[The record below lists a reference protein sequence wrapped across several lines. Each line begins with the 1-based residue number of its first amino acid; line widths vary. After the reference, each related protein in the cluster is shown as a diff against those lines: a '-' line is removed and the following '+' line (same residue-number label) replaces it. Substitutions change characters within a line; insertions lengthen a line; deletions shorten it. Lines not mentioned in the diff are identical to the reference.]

1 MLTHLF
7 KLIWNKKKHNFLLII
22 EMLASFLV
30 MFAVFTL
37 LINYYQHYKAP
48 MNFEYKDVWAVTFE
62 KPQEV
67 TGTDSLVM
75 IYDALKRTLTALPEV
90 EGVSMM
96 STNSPFS
103 MTTSSITLEYGKIK
117 TNVYQYFTEDD
128 FARIMGVT
136 MQAGRWFSK
145 TDDGAK
151 IMPIVINTTM
161 KKQFFGEEN
170 PMGKLLGK
178 APDQFRVIG
187 VVNTL
192 KEKGDYAAPEMG
204 IYRRPDSS
212 AYNWMHRMMV
222 KVRPS
227 ANNATFESRFAKVFA
242 SSLKNSNVEIE
253 HLTDKRVTKN
263 NMTLVPLLTMLIIA
277 GFLLINVALGLFGV
291 LWYNI
296 SKRKSEIG
304 LRRALGATGPAISL
318 QMVSEALVLSTLA
331 VVVGVFFAI
340 QFPLMN
346 VFDLSASVYFQGI
359 ILAVV
364 FIYVLVI
371 ICAFYPGRQAANIYP
386 AVALHEE

>member
-37 LINYYQHYKAP
+37 LVNYYQHYKAP
-48 MNFEYKDVWAVTFE
+48 MNFEYKNVWAVTYE
-62 KPQEV
+62 KPQGV
-67 TGTDSLVM
+67 NNKDSLVM
-75 IYDALKRTLTALPEV
+75 IYETLRNTLTAMPEV
-90 EGVSMM
+90 EAVSIM
-96 STNSPFS
+96 SSNSPFS
-103 MTTSSITLEYGKIK
+103 MSNSSANIRYGKI
-117 TNVYQYFTEDD
+117 NLLINQYFTDDD
-128 FARIMGVT
+128 FDKVMGVT

-145 TDDGAK
+145 ADAGSK
-151 IMPIVINTTM
+151 IMPVIINTTM
-161 KKQFFGEEN
+161 NERYFGQEN
-170 PMGKLLGK
+170 AIGKIIGNEQEQL
-178 APDQFRVIG
+178 RVIG
-187 VVNTL
+187 VVKTL

-204 IYRRPDSS
+204 IYRRPDSTS
-212 AYNWMHRMMV
+212 YNWLHRMMV
-222 KVRPS
+222 KVRPD

-242 SSLKNSNVEIE
+242 GSLKDSNVEIE
-253 HLTDKRVTKN
+253 HLTDKRIARN
-263 NMTLVPLLTMLIIA
+263 NLTLVPLLVMLIIA
-277 GFLLINVALGLFGV
+277 CFLLINVALGLFGV

-331 VVVGVFFAI
+331 VLVGVFFAI
-340 QFPLMN
+340 QFPLLN
-346 VFDLSASVYFQGI
+346 VFDLPANVYFKGI
-359 ILAVV
+359 ALSVI
-364 FIYVLVI
+364 FIYLLVI

>member
-37 LINYYQHYKAP
+37 LVNYYQHYKAP
-48 MNFEYKDVWAVTFE
+48 MNFAYKDVWAVTYE
-62 KPQEV
+62 KPRGV
-67 TGTDSLVM
+67 KDKDSLRTV
-75 IYDALKRTLTALPEV
+75 YENLKTTLTALPEV
-90 EGVSMM
+90 EGVSIM
-96 STNSPFS
+96 SSNSPFS
-103 MTTSSITLEYGKIK
+103 MTTSSNMIAYGKMK
-117 TNVYQYFTEDD
+117 TSVHQYFTEDN
-128 FARIMGVT
+128 FASVMGVT
-136 MQAGRWFSK
+136 IQAGRWFSK
-145 TDDGAK
+145 VDDGAK
-151 IMPIVINTTM
+151 IMPVVINTTM
-161 KKQFFGEEN
+161 KEYFLGEEN
-170 PMGKLLGK
+170 ALGK
-178 APDQFRVIG
+178 VLGQAPDQFRVIG
-187 VVNTL
+187 VVKTL

-204 IYRRPDSS
+204 IYRRADSAS
-212 AYNWMHRMMV
+212 YDWLHRMMV
-222 KVRPS
+222 KVRPD
-227 ANNATFESRFAKVFA
+227 ANNATFESHFAKVFA
-242 SSLKNSNVEIE
+242 NSLKNSNVEIE

-263 NMTLVPLLTMLIIA
+263 NLTLVPLLAMLIIA
-277 GFLLINVALGLFGV
+277 CFLLINVALGLFGV

-331 VVVGVFFAI
+331 VMVGVFFAI
-340 QFPLMN
+340 QFPLLN
-346 VFDLSASVYFQGI
+346 VFDLPTNVYIKGI
-359 ILAVV
+359 VLAVI